1 MDEILNQVL
10 QACRLARELESS
22 LPHIANNPNVLL
34 ASCEQVSHAFNKA
47 VYDLRGCLGGSSS
60 SFDPT
65 VQLIIGERIM
75 EDWSHLH
82 DPDSMPTGQMA
93 FSQFGLDIQAT
104 GAIAAGEFI
113 DVGGGGRLAGG
124 EQEHA
129 VAVVSEA
136 ETGLGGRLGGPVGS
150 MGQRPSRRRYRM
162 TVGFGTK
169 SGQLMSRRDSGE
181 TRTVRIPAL
190 RTGNLELPPDD
201 GYTWRKYGQKAILGS
216 KFPRS
221 YFRCT
226 HRNFFGCKAKR
237 KVQKLDADPNT
248 YEITYCGNHTCQAS
262 PTPLILPSMTP
273 TTNENMTGN
282 VAIMTGGAS
291 QPSAFPLSASIE
303 LSSWFLKEH
312 ESEGKASS
320 RPFLSSLEVGE
331 SSRAHAGPSEQSPPV
346 RTGREGEGS
355 VADLAD
361 AMFNS
366 GSSSNSMDTIFTFKT
381 D

>member
-10 QACRLARELESS
+10 QACRLSRELESS

-34 ASCEQVSHAFNKA
+34 ASCEQVSLAFNKV

-65 VQLIIGERIM
+65 GQLIIGERIM

-93 FSQFGLDIQAT
+93 FSQFGLDIQVT
-104 GAIAAGEFI
+104 GAAIAAVEFA

-129 VAVVSEA
+129 VVVVSEA
-136 ETGLGGRLGGPVGS
+136 ETGHGGRLGGPVGS
-150 MGQRPSRRRYRM
+150 TGQRPSRRR
-162 TVGFGTK
+162 
-169 SGQLMSRRDSGE
+169 RDSGD

-226 HRNFFGCKAKR
+226 HRNFYGCKAKR
-237 KVQKLDADPNT
+237 KVQRLDADPNT
-248 YEITYCGNHTCQAS
+248 YEITYCGNHTCQTS

-273 TTNENMTGN
+273 TTNESMSGN
-282 VAIMTGGAS
+282 VAIMTGAS
-291 QPSAFPLSASIE
+291 PPPAFPLSTSIE

-312 ESEGKASS
+312 ESEGKAPS
-320 RPFLSSLEVGE
+320 RPFLSSHEVGE
-331 SSRAHAGPSEQSPPV
+331 SSRAHAGPSEQAAPPV